1 MVAIVCLLQTECGPA
16 RDDLDLVIDVS
27 DKCIAQV
34 DCAGNTLDQ
43 RHHVDWE
50 AGLQLG
56 QLEQVV
62 HDNV

>member
-1 MVAIVCLLQTECGPA
+1 MVAVVCLLQTERGPA
-16 RDDLDLVIDVS
+16 CDDLDLVIDVS
-27 DKCIAQV
+27 DKRVAQV
-34 DCAGNTLDQ
+34 DSAGNTLDQ